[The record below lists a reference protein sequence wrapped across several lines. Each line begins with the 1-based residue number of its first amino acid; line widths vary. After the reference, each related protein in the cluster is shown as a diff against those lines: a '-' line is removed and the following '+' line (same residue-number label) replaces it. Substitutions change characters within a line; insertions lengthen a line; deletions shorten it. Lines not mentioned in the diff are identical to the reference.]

1 MKLFNSISVQG
12 KWNRSQVRQLNS
24 SDFYWESLGIPYYS
38 TTKAVV
44 SNRLEDFR
52 GFLSRAIASLK
63 MFSYSYEFGSHTKLT
78 LETKDLV
85 NLPEHLILYSDK
97 EFSNIIFNGKLA
109 QGQRRFTIP
118 GIQKF
123 SHLFVKGTNRVV
135 RISGLSFILKDIKPI
150 NVVEEEENPAL
161 DALFE
166 ARDIYHGKR
175 SSKNQ
180 LRVLHKD
187 RNKLELEIDE
197 PDVDIIM
204 GEHLIVAYNTYNLSV
219 QKEALERI
227 IVEPQRHMIPLLNL
241 LQLRKFA
248 HWQDFEDELPQRYGV
263 LIGQTSPG
271 TKEQMEF
278 VKIALETNDFA
289 ILEGPPGSGK
299 TSTLL
304 EIILNLCA
312 TGKKVLMVA
321 STHVAVD
328 NILERLSENRNGNE
342 NLMEKFGVIPLR
354 IGDEES
360 VSEKVKAFTIN
371 NRIRTENTRIRTFL
385 SNQQSLTEAQRTLL
399 SALDNEE
406 ENTIEQLVIDSSNFI
421 CGTTIGILQSKL
433 IKANRRS
440 GSECPFD
447 YMILD
452 EASKTTFTEFLV
464 PALFARRWIISGDP
478 KQLSPYVEQEFIQT
492 VVSMLPSFSRMRQE
506 DVKIAKNVSIDIFN
520 STEANPSHKLRGA
533 LVISGQGDP
542 ISEKYVTQANSL
554 TNLIEKAGR
563 VPLSLYDLRYAESS
577 LESYRLLGSRLV
589 IGDKEQV
596 DKHWKLI
603 PPGLALRGELP
614 VNIKRREAA
623 ILDTT
628 DIEQDSGN
636 WEYQISWR
644 LNRAYEMR
652 NDLKSKKYLYE
663 LDLLVPHFL
672 DGEGMEQRFVLSRSI
687 GNDLR
692 KIRKTFY
699 PSIIEMLQY
708 GVSDARNEDEAE
720 SIALYDGLPTEV
732 FNRRHV
738 LLTYQHRMHP
748 DISKYA
754 RSYFYE
760 EKALQDAPELM
771 QTRKWSYETHYKRRM
786 VWIDRKANS
795 RNMSVR
801 DGTNV
806 NPLEVA
812 IIKEELHSFM
822 PWAKD
827 NRKADNEP
835 WKVAVLTF
843 YRGQEK
849 ALSKMM
855 QELSNLRNNKRYFNL
870 RSQNMDV
877 EVCTVDRFQ
886 GQEADLVFLSMVR
899 RRGVGFLD
907 NRNRMNVALTRAKYQ
922 TVIVG
927 DKTPFRK
934 DKTEFLNRMAEKM
947 EGPI

>member
-1 MKLFNSISVQG
+1 MINLQG
-12 KWNRSQVRQLNS
+12 RDSKPQVRPLNL
-24 SDFYWESLGIPYYS
+24 SDFYWESLGIPNYS
-38 TTKAVV
+38 TTKTAV
-44 SNRLEDFR
+44 SNRLEDFK
-52 GFLSRAIASLK
+52 GFLSRAIKSLEK
-63 MFSYSYEFGSHTKLT
+63 FSYSYDFSSHTKLT
-78 LETKDLV
+78 LDTKDLV

-97 EFSNIIFNGKLA
+97 EFSSIVFNGKLS
-109 QGQRRFTIP
+109 QGQKRITLN
-118 GIQKF
+118 GIQKL
-123 SHLFVKGTNRVV
+123 SNLFVKETNRVV
-135 RISGLSFILKDIKPI
+135 GIKGLSFILKDIKPI
-150 NVVEEEENPAL
+150 NVGEEEENLAL

-166 ARDIYHGKR
+166 SRDVYHGKR

-180 LRVLHKD
+180 LRIFHKD
-187 RNKLELEIDE
+187 RNKLELEIEE
-197 PDVDIIM
+197 PDVDIII

-219 QKEALERI
+219 QKNALGRLI
-227 IVEPQRHMIPLLNL
+227 DEPQKHMIPLINL
-241 LQLRKFA
+241 LQHRKFA
-248 HWQDFEDELPQRYGV
+248 RWQNFEDEMPQRYGV
-263 LIGQTSPG
+263 LMGETSPG
-271 TKEQMEF
+271 TKEQKEF
-278 VKIALETNDFA
+278 VKIALGTNDFA

-328 NILERLSENRNGNE
+328 NILERLSESKNGNE

-360 VSEKVKAFTIN
+360 VSEKVKAFTISR
-371 NRIRTENTRIRTFL
+371 RISTEKARIRTFL
-385 SNQQSLTEAQRTLL
+385 SSQQSLTEAQRTLL
-399 SALDNEE
+399 SALDSEE
-406 ENTIEQLVIDSSNFI
+406 ENAVEQLVIDSSNFI

-447 YMILD
+447 YMIID

-464 PALFARRWIISGDP
+464 PALFAKRWIISGDP
-478 KQLSPYVEQEFIQT
+478 KQLSPYVDQEFIET
-492 VVSMLPSFSRMRQE
+492 VVSKLPSFSRMNLE
-506 DVKIAKNVSIDIFN
+506 DVEVAKSVSIDIFN
-520 STEANPSHKLRGA
+520 STEANPYRKLRGA
-533 LVISGQGDP
+533 LVISGEGES
-542 ISEKYVTQANSL
+542 ITEKYVSQANRFGK
-554 TNLIEKAGR
+554 LIEKAGR
-563 VPLSLYDLRYAESS
+563 APLSLFDLKHAESP
-577 LESYRLLGSRLV
+577 LERFRLLGSRLV

-603 PPGLALRGELP
+603 PPGLALRGEAP
-614 VNIKRREAA
+614 VNIKRRDAA
-623 ILDTT
+623 ILDTA

-652 NDLKSKKYLYE
+652 NDPKTKKYLDE
-663 LDLLVPHFL
+663 LDFL
-672 DGEGMEQRFVLSRSI
+672 IPYFFDGDGEEQRFILSMGIKS
-687 GNDLR
+687 DLR

-708 GVSDARNEDEAE
+708 GVNDTRNEDEAE
-720 SIALYDGLPTEV
+720 SIALYDGLPADV
-732 FNRRHV
+732 FDRRHM

-760 EKALQDAPELM
+760 EKALQDAPELR
-771 QTRKWSYETHYKRRM
+771 QTRSWSYEAHYRRRM
-786 VWIDRKANS
+786 IWIDRKAGS
-795 RNMSVR
+795 RNMVER
-801 DGTNV
+801 AGANV
-806 NPLEVA
+806 NPLEVD
-812 IIKEELHSFM
+812 IIREELKYFM
-822 PWAKD
+822 TWAKG
-827 NRKADNEP
+827 NRKADSEP

-855 QELSNLRNNKRYFNL
+855 QDLTDLRSNRRYFNL

-927 DKTPFRK
+927 DKYPFRK
-934 DKTEFLNRMAEKM
+934 NKTEFLNRMAEEM

>member
-1 MKLFNSISVQG
+1 MLFISINVQG
-12 KWNRSQVRQLNS
+12 REDRSQVRQLNL
-24 SDFYWESLGIPYYS
+24 SDFYWESLEIPNYS
-38 TTKAVV
+38 ITKTAVTK
-44 SNRLEDFR
+44 RMEDFR
-52 GFLSRAIASLK
+52 GFLFKAIKSLEK
-63 MFSYSYEFGSHTKLT
+63 FSYSYDFSSHTKLT
-78 LETKDLV
+78 LDTKDLL
-85 NLPEHLILYSDK
+85 NLPDHITLCSDK
-97 EFSNIIFNGKLA
+97 EFSSVIFNGKLA
-109 QGQRRFTIP
+109 QGQKRFALP

-135 RISGLSFILKDIKPI
+135 RVRGLSFILKGIKPI
-150 NVVEEEENPAL
+150 NVVEEEENLAL

-166 ARDIYHGKR
+166 SRDVYYGKR
-175 SSKNQ
+175 SSKNK
-180 LRVLHKD
+180 LRILHKD
-187 RNKLELEIDE
+187 RNKLELEIEE
-197 PDVDIIM
+197 PDIDI
-204 GEHLIVAYNTYNLSV
+204 EVQERLVVAYNTYNLSV
-219 QKEALERI
+219 QKAAIERLI
-227 IVEPQRHMIPLLNL
+227 AEPQTHMIPLINL
-241 LQLRKFA
+241 LQYRKFA
-248 HWQDFEDELPQRYGV
+248 KWQDFEDELPQRYGV
-263 LIGQTSPG
+263 LMAQTSPG

-278 VKIALETNDFA
+278 VKIALGTTDFA

-304 EIILNLCA
+304 EIILNLCT

-328 NILERLSENRNGNE
+328 NILERLSEDKNGNE
-342 NLMEKFGVIPLR
+342 SLMEKFGVIPLR

-371 NRIRTENTRIRTFL
+371 RRISTERTRIRTFL
-385 SNQQSLTEAQRTLL
+385 SSQLSLTEAQRTLL
-399 SALDNEE
+399 TALDSEE
-406 ENTIEQLVIDSSNFI
+406 ENAIEQLVIDSSNFI
-421 CGTTIGILQSKL
+421 CGTTIGILQSEL

-464 PALFARRWIISGDP
+464 PALFAKRWIISGDP
-478 KQLSPYVEQEFIQT
+478 KQLSPYVDQEFIENI
-492 VVSMLPSFSRMRQE
+492 VSNLPSLSRMNE
-506 DVKIAKNVSIDIFN
+506 KDVEVAKNVSIDVFN
-520 STEANPSHKLRGA
+520 STDAKPLRKLRGA
-533 LVISGQGDP
+533 LVIRGEGDP
-542 ISEKYVTQANSL
+542 ITEKYVSQANRL
-554 TNLIEKAGR
+554 GKLIEKTGR
-563 VPLSLYDLRYAESS
+563 IPLSLFDLKYTESS
-577 LESYRLLGSRLV
+577 LENYRLLGSRLV

-596 DKHWKLI
+596 DKYWKLI
-603 PPGLALRGELP
+603 PLGLALRGEAP

-623 ILDTT
+623 ILDTSE
-628 DIEQDSGN
+628 IEQDSSN

-652 NDLKSKKYLYE
+652 NDPKSKKYLDE
-663 LDLLVPHFL
+663 LDLLVPYFF
-672 DGEGMEQRFVLSRSI
+672 DVGGEEQRFTLSRGI
-687 GNDLR
+687 DTDLR

-708 GVSDARNEDEAE
+708 GVSDDKKEEEAE
-720 SIALYDGLPTEV
+720 SIALYDGLPADV

-738 LLTYQHRMHP
+738 LLAYQHRMHP

-760 EKALQDAPELM
+760 EKALQDAPELLE
-771 QTRKWSYETHYKRRM
+771 TRKWGYEAHYKRRM
-786 VWIDRKANS
+786 IWIDRKTS
-795 RNMSVR
+795 IRNIPER
-801 DGTNV
+801 TGTNT
-806 NPLEVA
+806 NTLEVD
-812 IIKEELHSFM
+812 IIREELNSFIS
-822 PWAKD
+822 WAKA
-827 NRKADNEP
+827 NRRADNEP
-835 WKVAVLTF
+835 WKVAILTF

-855 QELSNLRNNKRYFNL
+855 QELSDLRSNRRYFNL
-870 RSQNMDV
+870 RLQNMDA

-927 DKTPFRK
+927 DKYPFRK
-934 DKTEFLNRMAEKM
+934 DKTEFLNRMAEEM